1 MMALGQVLYTYSR
14 IKGSDNI
21 MIDNFFSIN
30 ESFDFM
36 LQQFGQD
43 VKVNGEDKSVVIH
56 RNNYR
61 AIEELKILSHDP
73 IIRGNL
79 IQFDD
84 NIYLVNDDTRNKRYN
99 TYYRTVAQR
108 CNYKVNFVVNGFIHN
123 YPVIITTEKT
133 GLNQEEIVVVP
144 ENKIL
149 VIVQANYIT
158 KQIKLD
164 DEFIKFMRKY
174 KITGTDWSKS
184 GLITIYAEQTAV
196 NESEDDLINEIPGGV
211 GYKVEIE
218 VSPNPLNIT
227 DVSQKVNVTV
237 KENSVIVENPELEY
251 ISQDTNIATVGG
263 DGIVTG
269 ISSGTTN
276 ITISYVGK
284 DGNTYSKD
292 VIVNVVKTDAT
303 KIVLYSGM
311 DEFTVFGP
319 IHTTITAKLIKNG
332 VEDTT
337 ARFVFDIQERME
349 GKENI
354 SISIAAR
361 TDTTVTLKGN
371 YPNYGTGTLI
381 VWLATDNNVYIK
393 QEIQYINS

>member
-1 MMALGQVLYTYSR
+1 
-14 IKGSDNI
+14 
-21 MIDNFFSIN
+21 MIDDFFNIN

-43 VKVNGEDKSVVIH
+43 VKVNEVDKSVIIH

-61 AIEELKILSHDP
+61 AIEELKILSYDP
-73 IIRGNL
+73 INMGDL
-79 IQFDD
+79 IEFD
-84 NIYLVNDDTRNKRYN
+84 NNTYLVNDDTRNKRYD
-99 TYYRTVAQR
+99 TYYRAVAQR
-108 CNYKVNFVVNGFIHN
+108 CNYKVNFVVNGFIHK
-123 YPVIITTEKT
+123 YPTIITTEKI
-133 GLNQEEIVVVP
+133 GLNQDEIVVP

-149 VIVQANYIT
+149 VIVQVNDIT

-164 DEFIKFMRKY
+164 DEFIKFMKKY

-184 GLITIYAEQTAV
+184 GLIIIYAEQIPV
-196 NESEDDLINEIPGGV
+196 NESEDDLINEIPAGAGKYEV
-211 GYKVEIE
+211 KIE
-218 VSPNPLNIT
+218 VSSNPVNIT
-227 DVSQKVNVTV
+227 DVNQKINVV
-237 KENSVIVENPELEY
+237 VRENDVIVENPELEY
-251 ISQDTNIATVGG
+251 ISQDTNIATVSG

-269 ISSGTTN
+269 MSSGTTN

-292 VIVNVVKTDAT
+292 VIVNVVKSDAT
-303 KIVLYSGM
+303 KIVLSSGM

-319 IHTTITAKLIKNG
+319 IHTTITARLIKNG
-332 VEDTT
+332 VEDTS
-337 ARFVFDIQERME
+337 ARFSFDIVERME

-381 VWLATDNNVYIK
+381 VWLATDNSVYIE
-393 QEIQYINS
+393 QEIQYINA